1 MRWIFEDEKEIV
13 KRETKEPDWDTYSE
27 YFEEVLEGRSIKS
40 VVKTLRKDGYS
51 VSETTV
57 RARFREWQAY
67 KRVKENLE
75 IEINYIKGEI
85 LEKIRITQEEIE
97 KNINQRSLK
106 TQEAFEKLINYV
118 ERKLN
123 EFEYRIDE
131 KLDEIETNQR
141 QKLRNLEYNTQMLK
155 KAIDQI
161 ITGIQKKGK
170 LESLREAIERE
181 ITEDV
186 YNFLNS

>member
-1 MRWIFEDEKEIV
+1 
-13 KRETKEPDWDTYSE
+13 
-27 YFEEVLEGRSIKS
+27 
-40 VVKTLRKDGYS
+40 
-51 VSETTV
+51 
-57 RARFREWQAY
+57 
-67 KRVKENLE
+67 
-75 IEINYIKGEI
+75 
-85 LEKIRITQEEIE
+85 
-97 KNINQRSLK
+97 
-106 TQEAFEKLINYV
+106 V

-186 YNFLNS
+186 YNFLNY